1 MIAPDARIIPF
12 RGVRPVLQEDVFV
25 APLVTIVG
33 DVIIGEGSSLW
44 YHTVVRGDVN
54 FVRIGRQSNLQD
66 GCVVH
71 VTTDTHPVRIG
82 DEVVVG
88 HAAVVHGATLE
99 DGCLVGIG
107 ARVLDGARI
116 GAGAMVGAGALV
128 PPGMQVPP
136 RVLVLGAPARVSRP
150 LTPEEV
156 ERTRGIARHYF
167 DLARLHAREL
177 GLEAPGP

>member
-1 MIAPDARIIPF
+1 MISPDARVIPF
-12 RGVRPVLQEDVFV
+12 RGARPVLHEEVFL
-25 APLVTIVG
+25 APMVTVIG

-54 FVRIGRQSNLQD
+54 FVRIGRDSNLQD

-128 PPGMQVPP
+128 PPGLEVPP
-136 RVLVLGAPARVSRP
+136 RVLVVGAPARVSRA
-150 LTPEEV
+150 LTAEEL
-156 ERTRGIARHYF
+156 ERTRAIARHYRE
-167 DLARLHAREL
+167 LARRHAREL
-177 GLEAPGP
+177 GLVRPEA